1 MDGHQCHSGCFSA
14 RHLGHIFWRH
24 GRYANAAAGKRPGN
38 LCSLFCLW
46 KRRFNITLNPKTI
59 HVVPLSRRDW
69 VSASRYPHFTM
80 LGQSLGS
87 YVLAYEAISSF
98 VPDIFID
105 TMGYAF
111 TLPFVSSVLEIPTAA
126 YVHYPTIS
134 TDMLARLP
142 GVSFLKHIYWRLFAY
157 AYGYVCQQM
166 DVLMTN
172 STWTRAHMERLTS
185 KRASKGEIRVIF
197 PPCDTSALSML
208 PLKPRENI
216 IIYVAQFRPEKD
228 HATVLEAFSILLTHS
243 PRLRAKG
250 VKLVLIGS
258 VRDDRDRRKVEEL
271 KGKAKTL
278 EIDDQVEFICDAPW
292 EDVVSWLA
300 RAWIGTNAMW
310 NEHFGIGV
318 VEYMAAGLI
327 PVVHDSGGPRLDIV
341 TVFDDKPTGLPL
353 SFTSNCRFPRYN
365 TSRICIRL

>member
-1 MDGHQCHSGCFSA
+1 MDGDQGHSGDIST
-14 RHLGHIFWRH
+14 RHLYHIFWRY
-24 GRYANAAAGKRPGN
+24 GRYAYATTRQCPGN
-38 LCSLFCLW
+38 RAPLIYLW

-59 HVVPLSRRDW
+59 HVVPLRRRDW
-69 VSASRYPHFTM
+69 VSASRYPYFTM

-142 GVSFLKHIYWRLFAY
+142 GVSFLKNIYWRLFAY
-157 AYGYVCQQM
+157 AYGYICRQM

-172 STWTRAHMERLTS
+172 STWTRAHMERLTGR
-185 KRASKGEIRVIF
+185 RASKGEIRVIF
-197 PPCDTSALSML
+197 PPCDTSALSTL
-208 PLKPRENI
+208 PLNPRENA

-228 HATVLEAFSILLTHS
+228 HATVLEAFSILLRHN
-243 PRLRAKG
+243 PRLRAEG

-258 VRDDRDRRKVEEL
+258 VRDDRDIRKVEEL
-271 KGKAKTL
+271 KEMAKTL
-278 EIDDQVEFICDAPW
+278 EIDEHVEFICDAPW

-327 PVVHDSGGPRLDIV
+327 PVVHDSGGPTLDIV
-341 TVFDDKPTGLPL
+341 TPFDKPTGIRRC
-353 SFTSNCRFPRYN
+353 FTSNGRFPR
-365 TSRICIRL
+365 